1 MKMSDNLIF
10 LLFSVIKYIN
20 ERKITLPPTRSSIL
34 FFVKKKFFPE
44 KLKKKKK
51 AWKIGSVTRSTN
63 TDSIHFK
70 TSLTCRTCVIYHT
83 YKVWFNS
90 ELNW

>member
-10 LLFSVIKYIN
+10 LLFSVIKYIK
-20 ERKITLPPTRSSIL
+20 ERKIRLPPTRSSIL

-51 AWKIGSVTRSTN
+51 HEKLAQ
-63 TDSIHFK
+63 
-70 TSLTCRTCVIYHT
+70 
-83 YKVWFNS
+83 
-90 ELNW
+90 